1 MRLPRFALP
10 ISIVGTITGCTVILK
25 DYMGGERYKGEERIA
40 GKTVIVTG
48 GNSGIG
54 KETARELARRGGRII
69 MGCRDIDKCELVRKE
84 IIVETANRNI
94 ECRKLDL
101 ASLGSIRAFC
111 KSINASE
118 KHIDILINNAGVMMC
133 PKQLT
138 EDGFELQLGVN
149 HLGHFLLTY
158 LLMDKLKSSAPSRI
172 IIVSSRIHTQGSM
185 NFSDLN
191 SAKNYNKVDAYAQSK
206 LANLLHQKELVK
218 HLEGS
223 NVTVNS
229 LHPGVVATEL
239 GRHLP
244 WSNSYFSSIL
254 LKPLKFILM
263 KTPVQGAQTT
273 LYLALDPSLENV
285 TGKYFSDCKETE
297 TAPNALDDAA
307 AKRLWAISVAW
318 TRADKS

>member
-1 MRLPRFALP
+1 
-10 ISIVGTITGCTVILK
+10 
-25 DYMGGERYKGEERIA
+25 
-40 GKTVIVTG
+40 
-48 GNSGIG
+48 
-54 KETARELARRGGRII
+54 
-69 MGCRDIDKCELVRKE
+69 MGCRDIDKCELARKE
-84 IIVETANRNI
+84 IIVETANRSI

-111 KSINASE
+111 KTINATE

-158 LLMDKLKSSAPSRI
+158 LLLDKLISSAPSRI
-172 IIVSSRIHTQGSM
+172 IIVSARIHTQGLI

-191 SAKNYNKVDAYAQSK
+191 SAKDYGKLDAYAQSK
-206 LANLLHQKELVK
+206 LANLLHQRELVK
-218 HLEGS
+218 HLEGTK
-223 NVTVNS
+223 VTVNS

-244 WSNSYFSSIL
+244 WQISSLSSTVLAPI
-254 LKPLKFILM
+254 KFLLM
-263 KTPVQGAQTT
+263 KTPIQGAQTT
-273 LYLALDPSLENV
+273 LRLALDPSLENV
-285 TGKYFSDCKETE
+285 TGKYFCDCKEINP
-297 TAPNALDDAA
+297 APIALDDAA
-307 AKRLWAISVAW
+307 AKRLWAISMAW